1 MIFCLFADMIELFG
15 IRDQATSSINS
26 LNQSTQEDSRSSAS
40 ANAMSVGSSDV
51 SPQNLTLTQ
60 RLDLDIARCRR

>member
-1 MIFCLFADMIELFG
+1 MIFDLFADMIELFG
-15 IRDQATSSINS
+15 IRDHASTNS
-26 LNQSTQEDSRSSAS
+26 LNHCSQEDSTSSVS

-60 RLDLDIARCRR
+60 RLDLDIARCRQ

>member
-1 MIFCLFADMIELFG
+1 MIELFG
-15 IRDQATSSINS
+15 IRGQATSSTNS
-26 LNQSTQEDSRSSAS
+26 LNQPSQEDSTNSAS
-40 ANAMSVGSSDV
+40 ANTMSVGSSDV